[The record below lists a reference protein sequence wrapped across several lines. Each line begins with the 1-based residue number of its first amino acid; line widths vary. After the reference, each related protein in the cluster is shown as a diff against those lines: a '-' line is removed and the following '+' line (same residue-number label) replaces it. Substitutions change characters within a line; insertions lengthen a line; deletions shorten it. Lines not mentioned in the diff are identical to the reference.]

1 MKKFFKSRFFI
12 LTLGAALVFTVVLSA
27 LSASGHT
34 SVISECVNVM
44 FAPFSEGFGSVGIAI
59 KGYKQYFDSVDE
71 LKAENEAL
79 KKEVNDLKGLIYDAE
94 AMKKENEF
102 YKNFLGIKEEHPDYT
117 FLDASVINREA
128 GNYVSVF
135 SLNKGTNDGIEKNMP
150 IISEN
155 GGVVGYISEAGIN
168 WAKASSI
175 VDTSSSVG
183 VYIERTGEA
192 GVLSG
197 EFSLKKEGL
206 CRINY
211 LSGDSDVAVG
221 DRVMTSGL
229 GSIYPSGIL
238 VGTVER
244 VEFDDNLRTKY
255 AIVRPFADLTEPE
268 HVMIITGFEKEDR

>member
-12 LTLGAALVFTVVLSA
+12 LTLCVTLVLTVVLSA
-27 LSASGHT
+27 LAASGHMPT
-34 SVISECVNVM
+34 VTNGVNIM
-44 FAPFSEGFGSVGIAI
+44 LAPFSEGFGSIGLAI
-59 KGYKQYFDSVDE
+59 KGYKQYFGAVDE

-79 KKEVNDLKGLIYDAE
+79 KNEANELKDLIYDAE

-102 YKNFLGIKEEHPDYT
+102 YKNFLGIKEEHPDYI
-117 FLDASVINREA
+117 FLDASIINREA

-135 SLNKGTNDGIEKNMP
+135 SLNKGTKDGIEKNMP

-175 VDTSSSVG
+175 IDTSSSVG

-229 GSIYPSGIL
+229 GSIYPSEIL

-268 HVMIITGFEKEDR
+268 RVMIITGFEKND

>member
-12 LTLGAALVFTVVLSA
+12 VTVCIATVFTVVLSA
-27 LSASGHT
+27 LAASGHMSKLT
-34 SVISECVNVM
+34 DGINVM
-44 FAPFSEGFGSVGIAI
+44 LAPFSEGFGSIGLAI
-59 KGYKQYFDSVDE
+59 NGYKQYFASVDE
-71 LKAENEAL
+71 LMAENEAL
-79 KKEVNDLKGLIYDAE
+79 KNEVNDLKGLIYDAE

-102 YKNFLGIKEEHPDYT
+102 YKNFLGIKEEHNDYI

-135 SLNKGTNDGIEKNMP
+135 SLNKGTRDGIERNMP

-155 GGVVGYISEAGIN
+155 GGIVGYVSEAGVN
-168 WAKASSI
+168 WSKASSVI
-175 VDTSSSVG
+175 DTSSSVG

-211 LSGDSDVAVG
+211 LAGDSDVAVG

-268 HVMIITGFEKEDR
+268 RVMIITGFEKID

>member
-12 LTLGAALVFTVVLSA
+12 VTVCVATVLTVILSA
-27 LSASGHT
+27 LAASGH
-34 SVISECVNVM
+34 ISKLTDCVNVM
-44 FAPFSEGFGSVGIAI
+44 LAPFSEGFGSVGIAI
-59 KGYKQYFDSVDE
+59 KGYKQYFASIDE
-71 LKAENEAL
+71 LMAENEAL
-79 KKEVNDLKGLIYDAE
+79 KNEVNDLKGLIYDAE

-102 YKNFLGIKEEHPDYT
+102 YKNFLGIKEEHPDYI
-117 FLDASVINREA
+117 FLDASIINREA

-135 SLNKGTNDGIEKNMP
+135 SLNKGTRDGIEKNMP

-155 GGVVGYISEAGIN
+155 GGIVGYVSEAGVN
-168 WAKASSI
+168 WAKASSVI
-175 VDTSSSVG
+175 DTSSSVG
-183 VYIERTGEA
+183 VYVERTGEA

-229 GSIYPSGIL
+229 GSIYPEGIL

-268 HVMIITGFEKEDR
+268 RVMIITGFEKND